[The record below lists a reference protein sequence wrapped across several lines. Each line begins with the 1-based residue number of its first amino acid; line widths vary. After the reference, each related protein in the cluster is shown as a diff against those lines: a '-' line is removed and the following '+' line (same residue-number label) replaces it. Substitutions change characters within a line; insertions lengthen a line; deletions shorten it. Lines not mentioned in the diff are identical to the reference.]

1 MISAPSFTDITSPFF
16 RQEKVRLFLEK
27 NQLSEDLIAE
37 EAEARVKEA
46 GEEYL
51 IRRPDKVES
60 QGAYDK
66 RLESAVLVNAYAD
79 GVDSYS
85 SMIGAAGIALSDEA
99 KNDRTEAI
107 FAKADQAGNSFE
119 VFSTKLFKEG
129 VGRGAAYCVVDGP
142 VKTGALTKDEAGKA
156 GSRPWLSIFGPDQ
169 LLGWKESG
177 GEVVEVRYYWV
188 EPTAAAGY
196 SEEMIWKV
204 REYALDNGTVTAKTW
219 TWDGSLSEPE
229 EVRLSISVAPV
240 VPFLPGAEVGLFLSH
255 PPVSRLAS
263 LTKAYYNSW
272 SLQQNLG
279 VIVRTPLL
287 TVIGSTVKEVLHS
300 LASVFSLDGDKTS
313 VNAEY
318 VEPTN
323 VGAEFGWK
331 DLEKIENAFRYWGV
345 ELERQNGTVLA
356 TTKIIDNSRM
366 VDKVRAW
373 SGDLE
378 STLQQVLVISEM
390 FHGKTFP
397 NNGVVVGT
405 EYGVPSL
412 TSEQVQLIKLAVDT
426 GGLAGRQ
433 MFELIKIY
441 IPQLADVS
449 WEEVQDSMI
458 QQNQAETFTGLDT
471 GGES

>member
-1 MISAPSFTDITSPFF
+1 MISAPSFTDVSSPFY

-27 NQLSEDLIAE
+27 NGLSEDLIAE
-37 EAEARVKEA
+37 EAEAKVKKA
-46 GEEYL
+46 GEKYL

-60 QGAYDK
+60 QGHYDK

-85 SMIGAAGIALSDEA
+85 GMIGAAGITLTDEA
-99 KNDRTEAI
+99 KSERTEAI
-107 FAKADQAGNSFE
+107 FAKADQAGNSLK
-119 VFSTKLFKEG
+119 VFATELFKQG

-142 VKTGALTKDEAGKA
+142 AKTVNLTRAEAAKA

-169 LLGWKESG
+169 LLGWKESN
-177 GEVVEVRYYWV
+177 GEVIEVRYYWV
-188 EPTAAAGY
+188 EPTDAAGY
-196 SEEMIWKV
+196 SEEMVWKV
-204 REYALDNGTVTAKTW
+204 REYAFDNGSVTAKTW
-219 TWDGSLSEPE
+219 TWDGRLSEPE
-229 EVRLSISVAPV
+229 EVRLSISAIPV
-240 VPFLPGAEVGLFLSH
+240 VPFLPGAEVGLLLSY
-255 PPVSRLAS
+255 PPASRLAS

-300 LASVFSLDGDKTS
+300 LASVFSLDGHKSETS
-313 VNAEY
+313 AEY
-318 VEPTN
+318 VEPSN

-378 STLQQVLVISEM
+378 STLQQVFIVAEM
-390 FHGKTFP
+390 FYGKVFP
-397 NNGVVVGT
+397 ADGVVVGR

-412 TSEQVQLIKLAVDT
+412 TNEQVQLIKIAVDT

-433 MFELIKIY
+433 MFELIKVY
-441 IPQLADVS
+441 VPQLQDIS
-449 WEEVQDSMI
+449 WEEVQDSII
-458 QQNQAETFTGLDT
+458 QQNQSETFTGLDI
-471 GGES
+471 GV